1 MQDDAGNLSPV
12 FQVPGLEF
20 IIEFSSDIQT
30 FMFQGTQPVVRGIN
44 TCNTFFGP
52 YNLIDGLL
60 TIDGLAQDEDDCFG
74 PFRPI
79 QSIIDRV
86 LIFSGGATS
95 MVSINAEGNV
105 LTIASGANE
114 VLFFDVSN
122 EPFPTF

>member
-74 PFRPI
+74 PFRSI
-79 QSIIDRV
+79 QSIIDLS
-86 LIFSGGATS
+86 LIH
-95 MVSINAEGNV
+95 I
-105 LTIASGANE
+105 
-114 VLFFDVSN
+114 
-122 EPFPTF
+122 